1 MMGERFW
8 YGLAIITAFS
18 ALAFALVWPNA
29 H

>member
-8 YGLAIITAFS
+8 YGLAIIAAFS
-18 ALAFALVWPNA
+18 ALTFAIAWPNT